1 MDLRFR
7 YRLNSAVLVVV
18 ASAAGAQVWAGP
30 QHQGS
35 GDLEKRESR
44 IDKFEI
50 LATYTYAKALHDGVS
65 DREAKERGI
74 IAAVMGARSRG
85 VGRRSRSQPGG
96 SSALNSATSPRKKT
110 LTAEAYDQEISGKLR
125 PFYDSVFLP
134 TMKKL
139 VDAHLSYQQVKN
151 VVEIPAA
158 IGARIT
164 ALEFSSRTSA
174 YLKQRGGP

>member
-1 MDLRFR
+1 V
-7 YRLNSAVLVVV
+7 S
-18 ASAAGAQVWAGP
+18 AGAEVWGGP

-35 GDLEKRESR
+35 GAPENRDLR
-44 IDKFEI
+44 INKFEI

-74 IAAVMGARSRG
+74 VAAVMGARSRG

-96 SSALNSATSPRKKT
+96 SSEGNSATSPRKRT
-110 LTAEAYDQEISGKLR
+110 LTAETYDQEVYSKLR
-125 PFYDSVFLP
+125 PFYDSEFLP

-139 VDAHLSYQQVKN
+139 VDAHLSYQQVKE
-151 VVEIPAA
+151 VVEMPVA

-174 YLKQRGGP
+174 YLKQRGGR